1 MLLVVPLIPS
11 VFTHV
16 RVLLH
21 PNAGCEYVY
30 ALFFS
35 PKRKFVQLSRSFYNA
50 CVISKPTDAYNCAL
64 CVHLLLRQRFFL
76 NQCAGYKWAYAF
88 LFLRMRMFYFL
99 HCDICSH
106 SVVVKFT
113 ETSPCTLRRCV
124 SKGAR
129 VFSNRNACFKYAC
142 PYFFL
147 HRSLQILRIRMFWY
161 ACTFMKP
168 TYPSDSAHMGIFSLR
183 SGVPFNANACLKCPP
198 TSYFC
203 PFRMYCR

>member
-1 MLLVVPLIPS
+1 MRFIFHQKESLYSL
-11 VFTHV
+11 
-16 RVLLH
+16 
-21 PNAGCEYVY
+21 A
-30 ALFFS
+30 ALFTTHALFPNPRMHTIVRYVFIYYCVNVFFS
-35 PKRKFVQLSRSFYNA
+35 TNA
-50 CVISKPTDAYNCAL
+50 LVTN
-64 CVHLLLRQRFFL
+64 
-76 NQCAGYKWAYAF
+76 G
-88 LFLRMRMFYFL
+88 RMRFYSYGCACFISIR
-99 HCDICSH
+99 CDICSH

-147 HRSLQILRIRMFWY
+147 HRSLPILRIRMFWY

-168 TYPSDSAHMGIFSLR
+168 TYPIDCTHMGIFSLR